1 MTCLTLTS
9 AAESVRSRFDE
20 QTVVWTA
27 STSDGIV
34 TAASRRRAASSH
46 STETAAQTTASLR
59 RCLTSQV
66 RVFSAINP
74 SFTRHRQQLR
84 QTQTTAQ
91 TAASLR
97 RCLTSQVRAF
107 SAINPSF
114 TRHRQQLRQL
124 LHSGAVLPHR
134 YVPSAPLTLHS
145 LDRDSSS
152 DSCFTQALS
161 YLPGTCLQ
169 RH

>member
-1 MTCLTLTS
+1 MMTCLTLTS

-66 RVFSAINP
+66 RVFSAIDP
-74 SFTRHRQQLR
+74 SFTRQ
-84 QTQTTAQ
+84 
-91 TAASLR
+91 
-97 RCLTSQVRAF
+97 
-107 SAINPSF
+107 
-114 TRHRQQLRQL
+114 RQQLRQL
-124 LHSGAVLPHR
+124 LHSGAVLPPR
-134 YVPSAPLTLHS
+134 YVPLFSLTLYSGAVSPVRYVTS
-145 LDRDSSS
+145 LSLTLRP
-152 DSCFTQALS
+152 ALIVINPFPT
-161 YLPGTCLQ
+161 LLHVNIPNEDARAILGNL
-169 RH
+169 